1 MVRERLAQALCALL
15 LLCSA
20 CGHLFELNM
29 SGSYVVTAQ
38 RLYVRS
44 APTPTSVVLRTYNQ
58 GDTLVARPSDE
69 HWMLV
74 AIDGSADGYVP
85 RSSVKGVE
93 EHSGRLFAALDGLAD
108 WRRWPFWAALTLM
121 VGLWLL
127 LERLSVRWCERI
139 TAGEEVL
146 VRRVPLT
153 PAVLFVCGLL
163 CGLLYRAQHEQMVI
177 GLQGLLS
184 LSPDQL
190 DAMGWTLWVQV
201 LVAIVA
207 LLIDLLGSIFK
218 SGVRWGMSITLL
230 DLLLAMAMFATA
242 LLLGM
247 GLYLVGAALA
257 VALFGL
263 RYIRLVVRSCRQQPR
278 YIAQQEQE

>member
-1 MVRERLAQALCALL
+1 MVRERFAQALCTLL

-20 CGHLFELNM
+20 CGHILELNM
-29 SGSYVVTAQ
+29 SGRYVVTAQ

-44 APTPTSVVLRTYNQ
+44 APSPTSLVLRTYNQ

-74 AIDGSADGYVP
+74 DIDGSADGFVP
-85 RSSVKGVE
+85 RSSVKSAEG
-93 EHSGRLFAALDGLAD
+93 HSGRIFAILDGLAD

-121 VGLWLL
+121 VGLWLMF
-127 LERLSVRWCERI
+127 ERLSVRCCERI
-139 TAGEEVL
+139 TAGAEVL
-146 VRRVPLT
+146 VRRVPLI
-153 PAVLFVCGLL
+153 PAVLFACGLL
-163 CGLLYRAQHEQMVI
+163 CGLLYRAQHELMVI

-218 SGVRWGMSITLL
+218 SGVRWGICIALL

-242 LLLGM
+242 LLFAM

-263 RYIRLVVRSCRQQPR
+263 RYIRLALRSCRQQPR
-278 YIAQQEQE
+278 YIAQQELE